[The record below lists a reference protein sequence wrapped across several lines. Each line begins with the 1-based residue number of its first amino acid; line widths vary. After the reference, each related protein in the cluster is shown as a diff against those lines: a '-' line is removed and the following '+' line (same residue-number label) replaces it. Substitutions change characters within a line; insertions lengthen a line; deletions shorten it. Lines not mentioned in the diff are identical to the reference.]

1 MLTGLLQSPLSFMR
15 KDERTERE
23 TYESLR
29 DERVIV
35 SLNEP
40 LLGRGSEL
48 EMSLSRRSLEILRT
62 CNNQKWL
69 ARLV

>member
-1 MLTGLLQSPLSFMR
+1 MLMGLLESPLSFMR

>member
-1 MLTGLLQSPLSFMR
+1 MLMDLLQSPLSFMR

>member
-1 MLTGLLQSPLSFMR
+1 MLMGLLQSPLSFMR

-48 EMSLSRRSLEILRT
+48 EMSLSRRSLEILRK

>member
-1 MLTGLLQSPLSFMR
+1 MLMGLLQSPLSFMR

-69 ARLV
+69 A

>member
-1 MLTGLLQSPLSFMR
+1 MLMGLLQSPLSFMR

-29 DERVIV
+29 DERVTV

-40 LLGRGSEL
+40 LLGRGSDL
-48 EMSLSRRSLEILRT
+48 EISLFRRSLEILRT

>member
-1 MLTGLLQSPLSFMR
+1 MLMGLLQSPLSFMR

-29 DERVIV
+29 DDRVIV

>member
-1 MLTGLLQSPLSFMR
+1 MLMGLLQSPSSFMR

>member
-1 MLTGLLQSPLSFMR
+1 MLMGLLQSPLSFMR

>member
-1 MLTGLLQSPLSFMR
+1 MLMSLLQSPLSFMR

-29 DERVIV
+29 DERVTV

-40 LLGRGSEL
+40 L
-48 EMSLSRRSLEILRT
+48 
-62 CNNQKWL
+62 
-69 ARLV
+69 